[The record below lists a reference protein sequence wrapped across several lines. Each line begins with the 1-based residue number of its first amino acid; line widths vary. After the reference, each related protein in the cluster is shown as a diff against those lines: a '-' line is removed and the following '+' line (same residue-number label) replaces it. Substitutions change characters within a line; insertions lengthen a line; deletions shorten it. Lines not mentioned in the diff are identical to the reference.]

1 MKNNFA
7 IITLF
12 VSLFTSSAAIAKE
25 EKNVNNFA
33 ENKAKIIANL
43 NQEKSIVEAEISCV
57 NSAQKREDAEK
68 CREQRKAKMEKLKQ
82 QRLAEKKARLQDQIK
97 KIDEESSKVGTKS
110 PKENE

>member
-1 MKNNFA
+1 MKNKFA

-12 VSLFTSSAAIAKE
+12 VSLLASSAAMSKE

-43 NQEKSIVEAEISCV
+43 NQEKSAIETEISCV
-57 NSAQKREDAEK
+57 NSSKEIEAAKK
-68 CREQRKAKMEKLKQ
+68 CREQRKATMEKLKQ